1 MYTIQVFSSLTSYLL
16 FHINRTTMSNNL
28 EKLLKDG
35 FADLKAEMR
44 GVKEEVQSVRAT
56 ASDNTKK
63 IEDQASELADLKD
76 QVKHLITN
84 DQDHR
89 RRAGRR

>member
-1 MYTIQVFSSLTSYLL
+1 
-16 FHINRTTMSNNL
+16 MSNNL

-35 FADLKAEMR
+35 FADLKAEMS

>member
-1 MYTIQVFSSLTSYLL
+1 
-16 FHINRTTMSNNL
+16 MSNNL
-28 EKLLKDG
+28 EKVLKEG

-44 GVKEEVQSVRAT
+44 GVKEEIQSVRAK

-63 IEDQASELADLKD
+63 IEDQASEFADLKD

>member
-1 MYTIQVFSSLTSYLL
+1 MSS
-16 FHINRTTMSNNL
+16 NL

-84 DQDHR
+84 DQDRR

>member
-1 MYTIQVFSSLTSYLL
+1 
-16 FHINRTTMSNNL
+16 MSNNL

-44 GVKEEVQSVRAT
+44 GVKEEIQSVRAT

>member
-1 MYTIQVFSSLTSYLL
+1 
-16 FHINRTTMSNNL
+16 MSNNL

-84 DQDHR
+84 DQDRR